1 VSAQIE
7 VALIVDTG
15 SPYDRRI
22 VRGVAAYVSQNRC
35 EWSLYVEEDLV
46 ARLPD
51 LSAWAGE
58 GIIANFD
65 DRRVAAAVTGLDI
78 PVVGVGGGYG
88 YYDANSQIP
97 YVRTDNRSIAR
108 LGAEHLIGLG
118 LQQFAFCSHPPTRVN
133 GWAKERADEFQRM
146 IVEAGFRCRVFTG
159 RYNTVRNWRRARAAL
174 QQWLLGLPRPI
185 GVMACDDSRARHVLQ
200 ACREVGLRVP
210 DDVALVGVDN
220 GDIMCKLSQPQ
231 LTSIEQGSMGVG
243 YQAAAMLDRMLA
255 KKSPKSLS
263 SVVPPVRLVV
273 RQSTDM
279 MAVADK
285 DVAKALRYIRQHA
298 CEGIQVH
305 DVLAVVNMSRSSI
318 ESKFRD
324 ALGRTVY
331 DEIRRVRI
339 EAARRLLTT
348 TNIPIKEVAG
358 QVGASSVQYFNAMM
372 RSTTGQTPGQI
383 RKAILQ

>member
-1 VSAQIE
+1 
-7 VALIVDTG
+7 
-15 SPYDRRI
+15 
-22 VRGVAAYVSQNRC
+22 
-35 EWSLYVEEDLV
+35 
-46 ARLPD
+46 
-51 LSAWAGE
+51 
-58 GIIANFD
+58 
-65 DRRVAAAVTGLDI
+65 
-78 PVVGVGGGYG
+78 
-88 YYDANSQIP
+88 
-97 YVRTDNRSIAR
+97 
-108 LGAEHLIGLG
+108 
-118 LQQFAFCSHPPTRVN
+118 
-133 GWAKERADEFQRM
+133 
-146 IVEAGFRCRVFTG
+146 
-159 RYNTVRNWRRARAAL
+159 
-174 QQWLLGLPRPI
+174 
-185 GVMACDDSRARHVLQ
+185 MACDDSRARHVLQ